1 MACASSSLLFGPSAS
16 RLGIAM
22 LAATYRARETQN
34 CGIIWSMAM
43 DGGYCTTWVVQTF
56 ASPP

>member
-1 MACASSSLLFGPSAS
+1 
-16 RLGIAM
+16 M

-43 DGGYCTTWVVQTF
+43 DGGYCTTWVCADIRVSSVRKGDVLPGVPSGLLVR
-56 ASPP
+56 ARG